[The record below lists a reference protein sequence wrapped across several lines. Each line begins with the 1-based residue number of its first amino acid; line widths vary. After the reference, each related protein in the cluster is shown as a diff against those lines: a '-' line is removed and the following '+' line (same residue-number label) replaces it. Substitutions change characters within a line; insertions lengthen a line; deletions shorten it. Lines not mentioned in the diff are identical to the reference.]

1 MAEKTLKITL
11 VKSPIGAVPKHKATV
26 KAMGLTKMHK
36 TVELPDNESI
46 RGMIQQVGYMLKVEE
61 AKEQEVSGMELSNLQ
76 PAEGSKHSDNF
87 RRGRG
92 HGSGNGKT
100 AGKGHKGQKARSG
113 APRPG
118 FEGGQMPL
126 YRRIPKR
133 GFTNRNSKVIVGI
146 NLSALEVFEN
156 GTTVTVET
164 LIEKGIVKNPKDG
177 VKILGNGELTKKLD
191 VKADAFSASAKE
203 KIEALGGTAEV
214 M

>member
-1 MAEKTLKITL
+1 
-11 VKSPIGAVPKHKATV
+11 
-26 KAMGLTKMHK
+26 
-36 TVELPDNESI
+36 
-46 RGMIQQVGYMLKVEE
+46 
-61 AKEQEVSGMELSNLQ
+61 MELSNLR
-76 PAEGSKHSDNF
+76 PAEGSKHNSF

-113 APRPG
+113 RTRPG

-133 GFTNRNSKVIVGI
+133 GFKNFNAKEIVAI
-146 NLSALEVFEN
+146 NVSALEVFDN
-156 GTTVTVET
+156 GATVDVDA
-164 LIEKGIVKNPKDG
+164 LIERGIVKNPRDG
-177 VKILGNGELTKKLD
+177 VKILGNGDFTKKLT
-191 VKADAFSASAKE
+191 VKANAFSASAKE